1 MLKKILKRLDWE
13 IAQAQ
18 DYIEQAFRVKPE
30 CLSLSELFIELGK
43 EEIVHAEKLMK
54 EGNALVSNMKEH
66 DDFVHVW
73 KWMCHKNVDCIND
86 LNVKISRYRS
96 F

>member
-18 DYIEQAFRVKPE
+18 DYVEQAFKVKPDNH
-30 CLSLSELFIELGK
+30 SLSELFLELSK
-43 EEIVHAEKLMK
+43 EEISHAERLMK
-54 EGNALVSNMKEH
+54 EGNTIVSGLKEH

-73 KWMCHKNVDCIND
+73 KWMCHKNVECIND
-86 LNVKISRYRS
+86 LNVKINRYRS